1 MNYIHLTINERCC
14 IYQFKLSGMSIRQ
27 IARALQRSPSTIS
40 RELKRNSYKTGI
52 HYSITKYSPN
62 IAQSLANIR
71 HSNSHRKLECDT
83 SSLEYIQDRLLEN
96 WSPEQIANRETK
108 DIHNIPS
115 TSSIYRYIHKGLLN
129 KVTMRN
135 LRRKGNFKR
144 PAETRGKFNDG
155 GRTIKKEIK
164 VYINVMN

>member
-71 HSNSHRKLECDT
+71 HSNSHRKLEWDT

-96 WSPEQIANRETK
+96 WSFEQIANRENK

-144 PAETRGKFNDG
+144 PAEKRGKFNDG